1 MKKENLNL
9 IGKKANSVATT
20 WLYVES
26 DGFTANVYTRTF
38 WKSSGA
44 DNGFRYV
51 GTVYGCNSMSAVEL
65 IKVDSKYTN
74 GYTLID

>member
-1 MKKENLNL
+1 MQNEKGKFETYWKK
-9 IGKKANSVATT
+9 GKQCCN
-20 WLYVES
+20 
-26 DGFTANVYTRTF
+26 NVYTRTF
-38 WKSSGA
+38 WKSNGA

-51 GTVYGCNSMSAVEL
+51 GTVYGCNGMNAVEL